1 MMQYAMPMADH
12 LGSKEALLR
21 FMDEEKIELQN
32 LGALRGRSWD
42 DTLIYCSEA
51 ENLTVEH
58 VQLLIGRVGKNSQ
71 LWINGDYRQVD
82 GKAFEANNGLMM
94 AIDRLKGQKLFGHVK
109 LLKVE
114 RSETTALADL
124 LN

>member
-1 MMQYAMPMADH
+1 MLCAGV
-12 LGSKEALLR
+12 LGT
-21 FMDEEKIELQN
+21 
-32 LGALRGRSWD
+32 
-42 DTLIYCSEA
+42 TLIYCSEA
-51 ENLTVEH
+51 ENLTVD
-58 VQLLIGRVGKNSQ
+58 VQLLIGRVGKGTQ

-109 LLKVE
+109 MHQIE
-114 RSETTALADL
+114 RSETAALADL